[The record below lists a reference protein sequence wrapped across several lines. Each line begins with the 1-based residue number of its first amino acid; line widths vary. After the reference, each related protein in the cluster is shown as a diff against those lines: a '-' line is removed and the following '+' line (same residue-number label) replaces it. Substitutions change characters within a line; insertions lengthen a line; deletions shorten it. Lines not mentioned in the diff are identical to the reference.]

1 MQEISIRDLRD
12 LNENIKKEKKDMESQ
27 LLEVQRN
34 IVEVQH
40 QFLKYKKENENLRKK
55 RSYWKNRTLKLE
67 NKSSE
72 KTF

>member
-1 MQEISIRDLRD
+1 MQEISIRD

-27 LLEVQRN
+27 LLEVQGN